1 MDKRARGRFWHR
13 TGFRLTVRKKKE
25 LRAHGFRVYEIRE
38 GYDGSEALENAVLV
52 DFMGTVMTNFDV
64 PFKEGGFLPNW
75 ERALRALRAQEV
87 PTERGFKAASRAAA
101 RKRGQQTQQTLINP
115 NNKRKEN

>member
-13 TGFRLTVRKKKE
+13 T
-25 LRAHGFRVYEIRE
+25 GFRVYEIRE

-64 PFKEGGFLPNW
+64 PLEDGGYLPDW
-75 ERALRALRAQEV
+75 ERALRALRAQEI
-87 PTERGFKAASRAAA
+87 PTERGFKAASRAATRRLA
-101 RKRGQQTQQTLINP
+101 QQQNQQTQQ
-115 NNKRKEN
+115 KRKENQHERK

>member
-52 DFMGTVMTNFDV
+52 DFMGTVMTDFDV
-64 PFKEGGFLPNW
+64 PLQKEGYLPDW
-75 ERALRALRAQEV
+75 ERALRALGAQEV
-87 PTERGFKAASRAAA
+87 PTESGFKAASRAAA
-101 RKRGQQTQQTLINP
+101 RKRGRQQTLTNP